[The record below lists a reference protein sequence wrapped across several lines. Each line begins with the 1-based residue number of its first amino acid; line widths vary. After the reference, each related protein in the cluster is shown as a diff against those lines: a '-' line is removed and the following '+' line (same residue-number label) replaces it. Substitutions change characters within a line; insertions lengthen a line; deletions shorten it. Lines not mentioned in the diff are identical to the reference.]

1 MIKSNV
7 VQIAKLI
14 THASALVFGAF
25 LCPKGS
31 EAEVRRI
38 RRRSRSRAG
47 RSSGIGVMGVA
58 LRVPWERSSGEVP
71 AGAGRSQLPPTARQ
85 PMVSWQ
91 MPLLLMARQ
100 AEPSQVHSAAGR
112 QLSP

>member
-14 THASALVFGAF
+14 THASALVFAAF

-47 RSSGIGVMGVA
+47 RS
-58 LRVPWERSSGEVP
+58 
-71 AGAGRSQLPPTARQ
+71 
-85 PMVSWQ
+85 
-91 MPLLLMARQ
+91 PLCQR
-100 AEPSQVHSAAGR
+100 E
-112 QLSP
+112 